1 MMHLII
7 NCGSSKTVHISELLT
22 SLQLANKTIELKN
35 LTAKDYQNIDKIIIS
50 GAPILLS
57 KVDNASYIK
66 KLAFLLDLNIPVL
79 GICFGHQMLGILEGG
94 KVTLTTEAREKEVI
108 HQLKPNDKIFTN
120 IPQNSEFE
128 EDHCESVSL
137 PNTFELLANSRSC
150 NNEVMKHKTRLW
162 YGVQFHPEVTD
173 VVGKLLIENWLN
185 LCY

>member
-1 MMHLII
+1 MMHLVI
-7 NCGSSKTVHISELLT
+7 NCGSSKTVHIGELLT
-22 SLQLANKTIELKN
+22 SLGLKNKTIELEQ
-35 LTAKDYQNIDKIIIS
+35 LTKKDYQDVDKIIIS

-57 KVDNASYIK
+57 KVDNGIYIQ
-66 KLAFLLDLNIPVL
+66 KLKFLLHLNVPVL
-79 GICFGHQMLGILEGG
+79 GICFGHQMLGVLEGG

-108 HQLKPNDKIFTN
+108 QQLKPNDKIFTN
-120 IPQNSEFE
+120 IPQHSAFE

-137 PNTFELLANSRSC
+137 TSAFELLANSRSC

-173 VVGKLLIENWLN
+173 VVGKRLIENWLN